1 MEEKGPSSL
10 TSRNVSI
17 SCRNIFPVDAID
29 ALAHVLEVEE
39 RPIGRLEKES
49 SKNYLVLSQFFCSL

>member
-10 TSRNVSI
+10 TSRTVSI
-17 SCRNIFPVDAID
+17 SCKTILPVDAID

-39 RPIGRLEKES
+39 QPIGRLEKES
-49 SKNYLVLSQFFCSL
+49 SKNYLVFSQFFVT